1 MNNCRKCI
9 LINFD
14 ETMVRTLRDE
24 NKIEKIKINKC
35 LVGSSLR
42 HLEIGEFKR
51 MNKKLRENLS
61 NLLLYKF

>member
-14 ETMVRTLRDE
+14 ETLVRTLRDE
-24 NKIEKIKINKC
+24 NKIEKIEINKC